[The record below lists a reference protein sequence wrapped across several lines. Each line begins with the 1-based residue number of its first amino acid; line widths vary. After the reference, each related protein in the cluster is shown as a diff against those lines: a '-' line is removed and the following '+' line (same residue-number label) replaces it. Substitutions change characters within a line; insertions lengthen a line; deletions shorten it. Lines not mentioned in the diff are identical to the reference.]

1 MVLAVLGLS
10 GLLVIHLEPDRA
22 IPGVVYS
29 LFILYIFLIFTLLT
43 ARSVFSHETKLGS
56 WTQSLHLRRAQEA
69 LSILFTQNV
78 ESTLLH
84 PVSVGATPPF

>member
-29 LFILYIFLIFTLLT
+29 LFILYILT

>member
-43 ARSVFSHETKLGS
+43 ARSV
-56 WTQSLHLRRAQEA
+56 SLHLRRAQEA
-69 LSILFTQNV
+69 LSILFTQIV

-84 PVSVGATPPF
+84 SVSVGATPPF